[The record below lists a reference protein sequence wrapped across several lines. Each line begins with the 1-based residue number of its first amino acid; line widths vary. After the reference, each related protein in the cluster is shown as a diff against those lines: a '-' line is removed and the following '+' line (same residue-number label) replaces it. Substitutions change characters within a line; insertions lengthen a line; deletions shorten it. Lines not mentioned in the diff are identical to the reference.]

1 MRRLLPLLLALLCA
15 CAPEAPLPEPRIL
28 SISPAEQTSRES
40 KTITVQLDM
49 EPRFFVDY
57 GAQSASL
64 IDQPTL
70 MIGSQTVNLE
80 RYLGHG
86 QFEGT
91 VDAGLP
97 VGTYDV
103 KVVLPDGRESTLAQG
118 YRVKPYVTFWIETVP
133 TQIQNQPFTLTIHA
147 AGPNKANYTGT
158 VQVTLFKGQNMAPSI
173 FRSGA
178 FSGGLRREQIT
189 IDMPGSNYTFMVKD
203 EEKSDAYSNTFRV
216 DPKS

>member
-1 MRRLLPLLLALLCA
+1 MRRLLPLLLALLYA

-28 SISPAEQTSRES
+28 SISPAEQTTRES

-70 MIGSQTVNLE
+70 VIGSQTVNLE

-91 VDAGLP
+91 VAAGLTP
-97 VGTYDV
+97 GTYDV
-103 KVVLPDGRESTLAQG
+103 KVMLPDERESTLAQA

-133 TQIQNQPFTLTIHA
+133 DQEPNKPFTLTIHA
-147 AGPNKANYTGT
+147 QGANKAHYTGT
-158 VQVTLFKGQNMAPSI
+158 VQITLYKGQNMAPSI

-178 FSGGLRREQIT
+178 FSGGIRQEQIT
-189 IDMPGSNYTFMVKD
+189 IDTPGSNYTFMVKD
-203 EEKSDAYSNTFRV
+203 EETSDAYSNTFRV
-216 DPKS
+216 NPKP

>member
-15 CAPEAPLPEPRIL
+15 CATEAPLPEPRIL
-28 SISPAEQTSRES
+28 SISPTEQTSRES

-49 EPRFFVDY
+49 DPRFFVDY
-57 GAQSASL
+57 GSQSASL

-70 MIGSQTVNLE
+70 QIGGQTVNLE
-80 RYLGHG
+80 YQGNG
-86 QFEGT
+86 QFAGT

-97 VGTYDV
+97 VGTHDV
-103 KVVLPDGRESTLAQG
+103 KVLLPDGRESTLAQA

-133 TQIQNQPFTLTIHA
+133 TQLQNQPFTLTIHA
-147 AGPNKANYTGT
+147 AGPNAAGYTGT
-158 VQVTLFKGQNMAPSI
+158 VQVTLYKGQNLAPSI

-178 FSGGLRREQIT
+178 FSGGIRREQIT
-189 IDMPGSNYTFMVKD
+189 IDAPGSNYTFMVKD

-216 DPKS
+216 DAKT

>member
-28 SISPAEQTSRES
+28 SISPAEQTTRES
-40 KTITVQLDM
+40 KTLTVQLDM
-49 EPRFFVDY
+49 DPRFFVDY

-70 MIGSQTVNLE
+70 VIGSQTVNLE

-91 VDAGLP
+91 VNAGLTP
-97 VGTYDV
+97 GYYDV
-103 KVVLPDGRESTLAQG
+103 KVVLPDGRESTLAQA

-133 TQIQNQPFTLTIHA
+133 DQIHNQPFTLTIHA
-147 AGPNKANYTGT
+147 QGPNKAHYTGT
-158 VQVTLFKGQNMAPSI
+158 VQITLYKSQNMAPSI

-178 FSGGLRREQIT
+178 FSGGIRQEQIT
-189 IDMPGSNYTFMVKD
+189 IDTPGNYTFMVKD
-203 EEKSDAYSNTFRV
+203 EETSDAYSNTFRV
-216 DPKS
+216 DPKR